1 MVYNKSMISIIVPCK
16 NEEEA
21 IQPFY
26 QELKKVLLSLNTT
39 YELIFVDDGSTDS
52 TLEEFKKLKKKDKKV
67 KILSFSRNFGKEAA
81 MYAGLNE
88 SKGDY
93 VVIMDVDLQ
102 DPPYLLKEMYTLIK
116 KGDYDCIG
124 SRRVTREG
132 EPLIRSFFARCFYRL
147 INKFVDFEIIDG
159 ARDFR
164 MMTRNMVDSILSM
177 KEYHRFSKGLFSWV
191 GYNTK
196 YLEYENIERING
208 ETKWSF
214 MKLFKYA
221 IEGIVS
227 FSTFV
232 LSLPFMLSFIVFM
245 FFIIYLIVC
254 LTSSF
259 TNLSIIILFLS
270 LFTSLILLSIGFIGQ
285 YVGRT
290 FVQSKNRP
298 LYIIKSK
305 Y

>member
-1 MVYNKSMISIIVPCK
+1 MISIIVPCK
-16 NEEEA
+16 NEEKA
-21 IQPFY
+21 VQPFY
-26 QELKKVLLSLNTT
+26 QEIEKVLSSMNTT

-52 TLEEFKKLKKKDKKV
+52 TLEEFKKLKSTDKNI

-81 MYAGLNE
+81 MYAGLKE

-93 VVIMDVDLQ
+93 VVTMDVDLQ
-102 DPPYLLKEMYTLIK
+102 DPPYLLKKMYSLIEN
-116 KGDYDCIG
+116 GEYDCIG
-124 SRRVTREG
+124 SRRVTRKG
-132 EPLIRSFFARCFYRL
+132 EPPIRSFFARCFYRF
-147 INKFVDFEIIDG
+147 INKFVDFEIVDG

-164 MMTRNMVDSILSM
+164 MMKRDMVNSVLSLE
-177 KEYHRFSKGLFSWV
+177 EYHRFSKGLFSWV
-191 GYNTK
+191 GYKTK
-196 YLEYENIERING
+196 YLEYENIERVNG

-214 MKLFKYA
+214 IKLFKYA

-232 LSLPFMLSFIVFM
+232 LNLPFVFSLLIFLFFIV
-245 FFIIYLIVC
+245 YLIIC
-254 LTSSF
+254 IINSF
-259 TNLSIIILFLS
+259 TNLSIIILILS
-270 LFTSLILLSIGFIGQ
+270 AFTSIVLLSIGFIGQ